1 MAKEEKETWLEGIAD
16 IVSLRHETNL
26 RLERNDIEEGVD
38 SWKKQ
43 NSSDQIFIK
52 IAGFSSFYDRFII
65 DTSLRVAGD
74 EGRKLIDPDVGHVV
88 LRFRHGDEIQCWY
101 QKTG

>member
-38 SWKKQ
+38 S
-43 NSSDQIFIK
+43 
-52 IAGFSSFYDRFII
+52 
-65 DTSLRVAGD
+65 
-74 EGRKLIDPDVGHVV
+74 
-88 LRFRHGDEIQCWY
+88 
-101 QKTG
+101 